1 MRPRLPIGVGLFM
14 EPGERCCVSGGGSQ
28 LSLVVVDWIPHW
40 GDFNGGVKLPF
51 LEVDN
56 GNQNAP
62 LSDGLLCSSIT
73 IPIPMLT
80 SHLFHSP
87 THYALFH

>member
-51 LEVDN
+51 L
-56 GNQNAP
+56 
-62 LSDGLLCSSIT
+62 
-73 IPIPMLT
+73 
-80 SHLFHSP
+80 
-87 THYALFH
+87 